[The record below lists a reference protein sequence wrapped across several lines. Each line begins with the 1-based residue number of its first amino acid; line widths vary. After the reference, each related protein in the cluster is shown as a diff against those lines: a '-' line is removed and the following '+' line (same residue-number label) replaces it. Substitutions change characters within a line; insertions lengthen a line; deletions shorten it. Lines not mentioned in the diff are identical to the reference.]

1 MAEVVVFSSVHGCT
15 PGLRGFAGVLEQAGH
30 TVHVPDLLEGRL
42 FADLAA
48 GVAHAEEI
56 GFDTVV
62 ERGRRAV
69 EGLPAGC
76 VYAGFSLGVLPAQA
90 LVQTRPGARG
100 ALLYSG
106 CAPPTAFA
114 DRWPAGVPV
123 QVHGMADDAL
133 FAGEGDLD
141 AARALV
147 ACSDEAELFLYPGEA
162 HLFADPGL
170 PGYDAAAA
178 QLLTT
183 RTLRF
188 LERVGQ

>member
-1 MAEVVVFSSVHGCT
+1 MAEVVVFHSVHGCT
-15 PGLRGFAGVLEQAGH
+15 PGVRGFAAELEQAGH
-30 TVHVPDLLEGRL
+30 TVHVPDLFEGRR

-48 GVAHAEEI
+48 GAAHAGEVGYDAI
-56 GFDTVV
+56 VG
-62 ERGRRAV
+62 RGRRAV
-69 EGLPAGC
+69 EALPAGC

-90 LVQTRPGARG
+90 LAQTRPGARG
-100 ALLYSG
+100 ALLFSG
-106 CAPPTAFA
+106 CVPATAFA

-123 QVHGMADDAL
+123 QVHGMADDEL

-147 ACSDEAELFLYPGEA
+147 ACSEDGELFLYPGTA

-170 PGYDAAAA
+170 PGYDRAAAH
-178 QLLTT
+178 LLTT

-188 LERVGQ
+188 LERVAQ